1 MPSTLSAPLAKSNV
15 LGWTKAMAL
24 RFAVSPLWETIA
36 GLRVLAAPEC
46 APVHQRW
53 AAWAESRLGALPDDP
68 WFRLLR
74 RLATAGPVVPEF
86 LIPTPALRATG
97 IDTEVDALFRA
108 TPERITAAVGADPHA
123 RPLLDDPTAALAA
136 LRDRVRAVHD
146 AIVEPLWPRL
156 EGVLQG
162 DVERRGRRLTEHGG
176 PTVLDELHDTV
187 TWHRT
192 AIEVNGV
199 VTTIGDRDLVLVP
212 SAFIW
217 PDVYL
222 RDSPVRLAL
231 CYPATGF
238 GTLWTRPDPPVGDAL
253 GRLLGVTRARLLHE
267 LERPSTVT
275 ELAERLAVTPG
286 AVSQHLAVLRAT
298 GLAVTRREGREA
310 VSLRTALGLALAQG
324 GD

>member
-1 MPSTLSAPLAKSNV
+1 MSNV
-15 LGWTKAMAL
+15 LGWAKAMAL

-53 AAWAESRLGALPDDP
+53 TTWAESRLGALPDDP

-74 RLATAGPVVPEF
+74 RLATSGPVIPEF
-86 LIPTPALRATG
+86 LIPTPGLRSTG
-97 IDTEVDALFRA
+97 IDTEVDGLFRA

-123 RPLLDDPTAALAA
+123 RPLLDDPTEALTA

-176 PTVLDELHDTV
+176 PTVLNELHDTV
-187 TWHRT
+187 TWHPT
-192 AIEVNGV
+192 AVEVAGT
-199 VTTIGDRDLVLVP
+199 VTELGTRDLVLVP

-238 GTLWTRPDPPVGDAL
+238 GTLWTRPDPPTRPAL
-253 GRLLGVTRARLLHE
+253 TRLLGATRARLLHE
-267 LERPSTVT
+267 LERPSTVS
-275 ELAERLAVTPG
+275 ELAERLDVTAG

-298 GLAVTRREGREA
+298 GLAVSRREGREV
-310 VSLRTALGLALAQG
+310 VSLRTALGLALVQG